1 MLRAHKTQRVRNNAR
16 LSRSISDRFT
26 ESFATIGI
34 WSALEIDLGVICAC
48 LPGMRLLISYSLR
61 KLGWKGQDDSTRSH
75 HMAYQNNLSSTRK
88 KSTPGSTYQGSRTSQ
103 AKIRIT
109 TTIQQKAS
117 PSESQTYLPLG
128 SSIEL
133 GNQPHG
139 AVRAHA
145 WA

>member
-1 MLRAHKTQRVRNNAR
+1 M
-16 LSRSISDRFT
+16 
-26 ESFATIGI
+26 FATISI

-48 LPGMRLLISYSLR
+48 LPGMRLFVSYYLNQW
-61 KLGWKGQDDSTRSH
+61 GWKSQGSSAQPSRHISFG
-75 HMAYQNNLSSTRK
+75 NNLSSGGGRK
-88 KSTPGSTYQGSRTSQ
+88 KSTPGSTFQGSRHSQ
-103 AKIRIT
+103 SKIRIT

-139 AVRAHA
+139 TVRVHA